1 MNHWDLFLT
10 NDKFCA
16 AKKAR
21 PKKTHPCSAE
31 AEAKLIEGV
40 QRITRDM
47 LAELKRSHP
56 PDNWP
61 KLAGQCKAVEEKL
74 IAQIRL
80 FFFHKRGGSRV

>member
-10 NDKFCA
+10 NDKFCD

-21 PKKTHPCSAE
+21 PKKDYPCSPE

-40 QRITRDM
+40 QRMARDM
-47 LAELKRSHP
+47 LADLKRNHP
-56 PDNWP
+56 PDQWP
-61 KLAGQCKAVEEKL
+61 KLTEQCKAIEEKR

-80 FFFHKRGGSRV
+80 FFFHKRGGSRF